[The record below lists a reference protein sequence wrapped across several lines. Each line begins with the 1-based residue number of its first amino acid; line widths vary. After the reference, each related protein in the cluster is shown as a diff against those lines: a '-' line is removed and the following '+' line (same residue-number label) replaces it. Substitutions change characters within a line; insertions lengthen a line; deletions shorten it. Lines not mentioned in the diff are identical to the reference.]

1 MNQLNR
7 DEIYLICKKLKNS
20 AILNLS
26 STNKNLRQKIIF
38 HDKILKNGIIQIV
51 RISMESVLKYG
62 SDFAISFPSKDNIS
76 EKGAKTWAMEVLMKY
91 CLASFLVKNE

>member
-38 HDKILKNGIIQIV
+38 HDKILKGSIIQIV
-51 RISMESVLKYG
+51 RISMQAVSRYG
-62 SDFAISFPSKDNIS
+62 TQFAISFPSKDSIS
-76 EKGAKTWAMEVLMKY
+76 EKGAETWAMEVLMKY
-91 CLASFLVKNE
+91 FLTSFLI

>member
-1 MNQLNR
+1 MNLNR

-38 HDKILKNGIIQIV
+38 HDKILKETGIIQIV
-51 RISMESVLKYG
+51 RISMQAVSRYG
-62 SDFAISFPSKDNIS
+62 TQFAISFPSKDSIS
-76 EKGAKTWAMEVLMKY
+76 EKGAETWATEVLMKY
-91 CLASFLVKNE
+91 FLTSFLI